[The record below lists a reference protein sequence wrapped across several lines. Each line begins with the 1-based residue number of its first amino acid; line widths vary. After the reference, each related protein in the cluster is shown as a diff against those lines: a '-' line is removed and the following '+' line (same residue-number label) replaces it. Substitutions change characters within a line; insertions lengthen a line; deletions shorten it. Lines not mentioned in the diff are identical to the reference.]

1 MPFQAKE
8 REGMLTGW
16 IAGRIFWQLE
26 CINLPVERPQPLLEL
41 GLVDTFHMP
50 GEEQGTPAALL
61 QAVPEASAVQ
71 GPVLVG
77 RGDAFA
83 HSHLWGASLHLH
95 LHPPSFALL
104 AWIQRG
110 QSGCLK

>member
-26 CINLPVERPQPLLEL
+26 CINLPAERPQPLLEL
-41 GLVDTFHMP
+41 GLVDTFHML
-50 GEEQGTPAALL
+50 GEERGTPAALS
-61 QAVPEASAVQ
+61 QAHPEASAVQ
-71 GPVLVG
+71 GPVSVG
-77 RGDAFA
+77 RGEALI
-83 HSHLWGASLHLH
+83 HSHLRDPSLH

-104 AWIQRG
+104 AWIQKG